1 MSVMTDFPDSHKD
14 LLDAPVASLT
24 TLGSDGYPQS
34 TLTWFVHDG
43 GELHTSLASSRLK
56 ARNLSK
62 RPQMSLLIIDYSN
75 TQRFLEVRGDAKITP
90 DPDYAFADKV
100 GAKYG
105 ADIRTFD
112 PPGTERVWVTIEP
125 KNVYAVDLS

>member
-1 MSVMTDFPDSHKD
+1 MSAMTDFPDSHKD
-14 LLDAPVASLT
+14 LLDAPVASIT

-34 TLTWFVHDG
+34 TLTWFVHDD
-43 GELHTSLASSRLK
+43 GELRISLASSRLK
-56 ARNLSK
+56 TKNLSK

-75 TQRFLEVRGDAKITP
+75 PQRFLEVRGDATLTP
-90 DPDYAFADKV
+90 DPDFEFADKV

-105 ADIRTFD
+105 VDVRTFD
-112 PPGTERVWVTIEP
+112 PPGTSRVRVTIDP